1 MGLGRRPGGDAELTA
16 EPLREFDLHVPLSDA
31 DVRQLRAG
39 DVVYLTGPIFTARDG
54 VYEYMLGEGHEPLI
68 DIDNEINVTTQSS
81 PAGVEVSP
89 GQFEVASLQA
99 TAGFRYAKWMEPLC
113 SRFRVRAVIGKGG
126 MSEEVYRDV
135 FSKHG
140 VVCLS
145 TMGYGLGAI
154 YGRAVKHVRA
164 VHWKEQLGI
173 SEAMWVLEVE
183 RLGPLLVE
191 GDTEGRSFFA
201 EHAAEVDEPL
211 MAAYD
216 GLPKPIMSRLGE
228 QSDPRRELI

>member
-1 MGLGRRPGGDAELTA
+1 MSET
-16 EPLREFDLHVPLSDA
+16 LREFHLRVPLSEA
-31 DVRQLRAG
+31 DTRQLRAG
-39 DVVYLTGPIFTARDG
+39 DLVFLSGPIFTARDG
-54 VYEYMLGEGHEPLI
+54 VYEYMLGQGHEPPI
-68 DIDNEINVTTQSS
+68 DIDGEINVTTQSS
-81 PAGVEVSP
+81 PAGVEVRP
-89 GQFEVASLQA
+89 GHFEVASLQA

-126 MSEEVYRDV
+126 MSEDVYRDV
-135 FSKHG
+135 FRKYG

-154 YGRAVKHVRA
+154 YGRAVERVRA

-191 GDTEGRSFFA
+191 GDTEGRSFFS
-201 EHAAEVDEPL
+201 EHASEVDEPL
-211 MAAYD
+211 MAAYA
-216 GLPKPIMSRLGE
+216 GLPRPILGRLGE
-228 QSDPRRELI
+228 ESDPRRELI